1 MTAFNFFILE
11 IIFSALMQLHSFIL
25 PEITVTSPSLGAIV
39 ALILAIILLIF
50 SAFASGSE
58 IAFFSLSKSDI
69 DELSSTKSGRDSR
82 LIKLISEP
90 ERLLATILIVND
102 FVNVGVVM
110 LLNFFFMEVLVFA
123 PEAEWL
129 EFLLLTVMLTFL
141 LLLFGEV
148 MPKIYS
154 KSNVVKFS
162 RFASGPFYVLSRVL
176 SPFSRLLVRSTTFA
190 QRIVSKKNRLISV
203 DELEQALELTDKK
216 EIGEQ
221 KNMLEGII
229 RFGDETVK
237 NIMTSRLDMVM
248 LDIRAPYTEVL
259 KCAAENAYSRI
270 PVFGKT
276 QDDIRGILYIKDLI
290 PHLNRG
296 ETFRWQ
302 SLVRQPFFVPET
314 KKIDDLLCDFQTV
327 KVHMA
332 IVVDEFGGVSGLI
345 TLEDIIEEI
354 VGEINDE
361 FDEPDTSYEKL
372 DDHTYL
378 FDGRTSLSDFYKI
391 VSLDSEDFEQ
401 FAGEA
406 DTLAGLL
413 LEVKGEFPLLHE
425 VIVCNDVSFE
435 VVQKDK
441 HRIVKIKAILP
452 SAAGSEVEE

>member
-1 MTAFNFFILE
+1 MDIFTTAFLQVYALS
-11 IIFSALMQLHSFIL
+11 SASVSFNM
-25 PEITVTSPSLGAIV
+25 PSLGGVV
-39 ALILAIILLIF
+39 AACIAALLLLC

-58 IAFFSLSKSDI
+58 IAFFSLTRENLDDMAESKSARDKRVI
-69 DELSSTKSGRDSR
+69 ELLK
-82 LIKLISEP
+82 EP
-90 ERLLATILIVND
+90 EKLLATILIVND

-110 LLNFFFMEVLVFA
+110 LLNFFFMQVLDFG

-129 EFLLLTVMLTFL
+129 EFLLMTVLLTFL

-154 KSNVVKFS
+154 KSNVVKFA
-162 RFASGPFYVLSRVL
+162 RFVSGPVYVLSSLL
-176 SPFSRLLVRSTTFA
+176 SPFSKLLVRSTAFT
-190 QRIVSKKNRLISV
+190 QRIVSKKQHLLSV
-203 DELEQALELTDKK
+203 DELEQALELTDTK

-248 LDIRAPYTEVL
+248 LDIRTSYSEVL

-276 QDDIRGILYIKDLI
+276 QDDIRGILYIKDLL

-296 ETFRWQ
+296 GSFRWQ
-302 SLVRQPFFVPET
+302 SLIRQPFFVPET

-332 IVVDEFGGVSGLI
+332 VVVDEFGGVSGLI

-361 FDEPDTSYEKL
+361 FDEPDTSYEKVNE
-372 DDHTYL
+372 HTYL

-391 VSLDSEDFEQ
+391 TSLDSEDFEE

-406 DTLAGLL
+406 DTLAGML
-413 LEVKGEFPLLHE
+413 LEVKGEFPMLHE
-425 VIVCNDVSFE
+425 VIVCNEVSFE

-441 HRIVKIKAILP
+441 HRIAKIKAVLP
-452 SAAGSEVEE
+452 SAMASGVEMTGEEE

>member
-1 MTAFNFFILE
+1 ME
-11 IIFSALMQLHSFIL
+11 IFLSLLSYPFALSL
-25 PEITVTSPSLGAIV
+25 PEVSVSSPSFGAVV
-39 ALILAIILLIF
+39 ALVIAIFLLML

-58 IAFFSLSKSDI
+58 MAFFSLTREELDTLAESKSQKDKRI
-69 DELSSTKSGRDSR
+69 IQLLK
-82 LIKLISEP
+82 EP

-110 LLNFFFMEVLVFA
+110 LLNFFFMDVLEFGADAVL
-123 PEAEWL
+123 L
-129 EFLLLTVMLTFL
+129 EFLVMTVILTFL

-154 KSNVVKFS
+154 KSYSMKFARS
-162 RFASGPFYVLSRVL
+162 ASGSFAFLSRVL
-176 SPFSRLLVRSTTFA
+176 SPFSSLLVRSTVFT
-190 QRIVSKKNRLISV
+190 QRIVTKKKHHLSV

-221 KNMLEGII
+221 QNMLEGII

-248 LDIRAPYTEVL
+248 LDIRAPYSDVL
-259 KCAAENAYSRI
+259 KCAEDNAYSRI
-270 PVFGKT
+270 PVYGKT

-296 ETFRWQ
+296 EGFRWQ
-302 SLVRQPFFVPET
+302 SLIRQPFFVPET

-361 FDEPDTSYEKL
+361 FDEPEASYELL
-372 DDHTYL
+372 DDNMYL
-378 FDGRTSLSDFYKI
+378 FDGRTMLSDFYKI
-391 VSLDSEDFEQ
+391 TSLDSEDFEQ
-401 FAGEA
+401 FSGEA

-413 LEVKGEFPLLHE
+413 LELKGEFPALHE
-425 VIVCNDVSFE
+425 TIECNGVAFE
-435 VVQKDK
+435 VMLKDK
-441 HRIVKIKAILP
+441 HRIVKIKATLP
-452 SAAGSEVEE
+452 VSETADKEDE